1 MKQLYLG
8 EEFIIPFDV
17 TIELHLRQALP
28 FYNIY
33 NNKNVA
39 SGQNPPAT
47 SPSNDDL
54 QYVDE
59 NAYEVYKRKRSKDL
73 LTEPRIDPYHC
84 FETAKR
90 SYPSE
95 KSAKKHLR
103 KIQTSQGSNHHRIPI
118 AFYQCEF
125 CSKWHLTSKERKKLA
140 A

>member
-17 TIELHLRQALP
+17 TIELHLRQAFL
-28 FYNIY
+28 FYDIY
-33 NNKNVA
+33 NNENAA
-39 SGQNPPAT
+39 SWQNSTA
-47 SPSNDDL
+47 SSSNDDP
-54 QYVDE
+54 QYVVE
-59 NAYEVYKRKRSKDL
+59 NSYEVYKRKRSKDL
-73 LTEPRIDPYHC
+73 TTEPRIDPYHC
-84 FETAKR
+84 FETGKR